1 MKPRI
6 FLTAS
11 VLCTVIFL
19 LFSCT
24 DTETAPEEAA
34 DTGILTNRQ
43 TAGNGVRVRTMR
55 PCPLPIS
62 SMQECPAKS
71 HWI

>member
-24 DTETAPEEAA
+24 DTETASEEAA
-34 DTGILTNRQ
+34 DTGILTNLYRE
-43 TAGNGVRVRTMR
+43 TECV
-55 PCPLPIS
+55 LPEGWWMIS
-62 SMQECPAKS
+62 SFSPEYDAENDNQ
-71 HWI
+71 

>member
-24 DTETAPEEAA
+24 DTETASEEAA
-34 DTGILTNRQ
+34 DTGILTNLYRE
-43 TAGNGVRVRTMR
+43 T
-55 PCPLPIS
+55 
-62 SMQECPAKS
+62 ECD
-71 HWI
+71 